1 MHETGRRRKLSPKA
15 SIEDETGRSRRLGA
29 YPQMSVAQA
38 REAAF
43 TFDPDAAVAST
54 EAGTFKQIA
63 ESWVREYVDEKKLR
77 SKYEIERHLKVYLYP
92 VWEKEPLFDIRRIDV
107 NNLLDRI
114 KNRHG
119 RNQADAVLRTI
130 SSVMSWYAIKD
141 DRYNSPIV
149 KGMDRDRRTLPE
161 RSRSRILDD
170 HEIRALWE
178 ATSDMGVFGSLVKM
192 LLLTGQRLRKV
203 AHMQWQ
209 HVEDD
214 CWTIETEPR
223 EKGNAGRLVLP
234 ALAMEVLTQLPRM
247 IGNPFVFPASSG
259 NGPFNSFSQRKREL
273 DERLDTSIPG
283 WVLHDLRRSSR
294 SLMSRAGVPSDIAE
308 RVLGHKLQGVEGV
321 YDRYAYINEKADA
334 LARVARLI
342 ESIVRPSDKVVLLR
356 PL

>member
-1 MHETGRRRKLSPKA
+1 MPQMAFTKLAVDKIRAPSKEAGQVQYFERLKKGLTLVMSVSYGETKTWRALFYVGGKP
-15 SIEDETGRSRRLGA
+15 RSRRLGT

-43 TFDPDAAVAST
+43 KFDPDAAVAST

-77 SKYEIERHLKVYLYP
+77 SKYEIERHLRVYVYP
-92 VWEKEPLFDIRRIDV
+92 VWEKKLLFDIRRIDV

-149 KGMDRDRRTLPE
+149 KGMDRDKRTLPE
-161 RSRSRILDD
+161 RSRNRILDD
-170 HEIRALWE
+170 YEIRALWG
-178 ATSDMGVFGSLVKM
+178 ATPDMGVFGSLVKM
-192 LLLTGQRLRKV
+192 LLLTGQRLHKV

-209 HVEDD
+209 HIQDD

-223 EKGNAGRLVLP
+223 EKGNAGRLMLP
-234 ALAMEVLTQLPRM
+234 ALVS
-247 IGNPFVFPASSG
+247 V
-259 NGPFNSFSQRKREL
+259 
-273 DERLDTSIPG
+273 
-283 WVLHDLRRSSR
+283 
-294 SLMSRAGVPSDIAE
+294 
-308 RVLGHKLQGVEGV
+308 
-321 YDRYAYINEKADA
+321 
-334 LARVARLI
+334 
-342 ESIVRPSDKVVLLR
+342 
-356 PL
+356 